1 MNSKQL
7 KSEAGKLYLQPHGE
21 KPDANALAEQ
31 RTELALQRSFQATER
46 TLMAWVRTA
55 ISMISFGFTMVKFFE
70 YLEEDKHKQFHFLGP
85 AGVGMILI
93 LIGILALIVAV
104 IQHRRVVTELGGT
117 RRSERWSLS
126 VLVAISVVFLGV
138 FALMAV
144 RSSY

>member
-1 MNSKQL
+1 MNGKEI
-7 KSEAGKLYLQPHGE
+7 KSEAGKLFLQPRGE

-70 YLEEDKHKQFHFLGP
+70 YLEEDKHKQFHLFGP
-85 AGVGMILI
+85 AGVGMALI
-93 LIGILALIVAV
+93 LIGILALAVAV
-104 IQHRRVVTELGGT
+104 IQHQRVVTELGGT
-117 RRSERWSLS
+117 QRSERWSLS
-126 VLVAISVVFLGV
+126 VLVAIAVAFLGV
-138 FALMAV
+138 FALLAI